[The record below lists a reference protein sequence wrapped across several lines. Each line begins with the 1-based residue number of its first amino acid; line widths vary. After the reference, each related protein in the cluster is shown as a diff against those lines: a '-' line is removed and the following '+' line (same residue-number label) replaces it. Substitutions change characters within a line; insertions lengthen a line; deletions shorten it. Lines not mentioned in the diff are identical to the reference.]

1 MALYDSV
8 VANVAGSEEKME
20 RIKDR
25 AGSKTGPIE
34 AQRQH
39 VWSGQMIP
47 KQLILQKQEMKT
59 KTCSWDFSR
68 KFEEVI
74 ELETDWGMSQS
85 CTL

>member
-1 MALYDSV
+1 MCCCNITSLPPKPLKSAIHLMALYDSV

-39 VWSGQMIP
+39 V
-47 KQLILQKQEMKT
+47 
-59 KTCSWDFSR
+59 
-68 KFEEVI
+68 
-74 ELETDWGMSQS
+74 
-85 CTL
+85 